1 MSYFLDNGYNLSL
14 GRQIGR
20 GGEGSVFAVNNMP
33 NHVAKIY
40 HNKLSPQH
48 EQKLRSMVSLVTP
61 QLSNNATWP
70 EGLIYK
76 KGSQSLQGILI
87 PYVKGHELHEVYGP
101 SSRKHVLPQATW
113 DFLVYVARNLVYAF
127 DTLHSHGI
135 IVGDVNEKNFIIS
148 DDARVRLIDC
158 DSYQIPSTNSS
169 YHLCKVGVVLY
180 TPPEL
185 QGRNLSAV
193 IRTKNH
199 DLFGLAVL
207 IFQLL
212 FMGRHPFAGISK
224 DAKLNS
230 LDNGES
236 IRNFLYAFGRNA
248 PTLGVFPPPHSLTLS
263 LIPQTFAD
271 LFEIAF
277 SKNSALNNS
286 RPTEQYWISELDKLF
301 RIIVTCRHEKNHKY
315 PNHLAACPWCSFTS
329 RYGVHFFVC
338 ITFPQFVDLSTGD
351 AAAFKNAIDQIKHL
365 ALIRKPEQDYGVIS
379 IIGRE
384 IPSHMKL
391 PSKSFYFG
399 ILIII
404 ACLITTFS
412 TGLWPALLGI
422 FWGWSL
428 ISKGKH
434 SPEFIQERNNRKY
447 RLDEVRRQFKTFSD
461 SMDDLVRSYNNT
473 FTTTHQQLIKN
484 YERYTNLESERK
496 KELQIIESKRHDIQL
511 EAFLEKFM
519 LSNSSL
525 RDIGPNRKAT
535 LLSYGIETAADIKRQ
550 DILQISG
557 FGNHLCGIL
566 LSWEEA
572 CKKKFIFEPSKPIPQ
587 QFIDA
592 LNKKVVE
599 LKTQLKED
607 MRRDINKLNGLNSQT
622 MNRYKE
628 IDSKLPFLFKELKQS
643 EADYSIVS

>member
-1 MSYFLDNGYNLSL
+1 MSYFLDNGRNIRL

-20 GGEGSVFAVNNMP
+20 GGEGSVFAVNDMP

-40 HNKLSPQH
+40 HNKLTPQH
-48 EQKLRSMVSLVTP
+48 EQKLRFMVSLVTP
-61 QLSNNATWP
+61 QLSNNAAWP
-70 EGLIYK
+70 EKLIYK
-76 KGSQSLQGILI
+76 KGTQSLQGILI

-101 SSRKHVLPQATW
+101 SSRKQVLPQATW
-113 DFLVYVARNLVYAF
+113 DFLVFVARNLVYAF
-127 DTLHSHGI
+127 DTLHSHRI
-135 IVGDVNEKNFIIS
+135 IIGDVNEKNFIVS

-158 DSYQIPSTNSS
+158 DSYQISSTNNSH
-169 YHLCKVGVVLY
+169 HLCKVGVVLY

-185 QGRNLSAV
+185 QGRNLSTV

-212 FMGRHPFAGISK
+212 FMGRHPFAGVAK

-248 PTLGVFPPPHSLTLS
+248 PTFGVFPPPHSLPLS

-277 SKNSALNNS
+277 SKNAALNNS

-315 PNHLAACPWCSFTS
+315 PNQLAACPWCSFAGS
-329 RYGVHFFVC
+329 YGVHFFVC

-351 AAAFKNAIDQIKHL
+351 ATAFKNAIDQLKYL
-365 ALIRKPEQDYGVIS
+365 SFRRKSEQDYSVIS
-379 IIGRE
+379 VTGRQ
-384 IPSHMKL
+384 IPAHMKL
-391 PSKSFYFG
+391 PSKSLYFG

-404 ACLITTFS
+404 ACLIIAFS
-412 TGLWPALLGI
+412 TGLWLALLGI

-428 ISKGKH
+428 ISEGKH
-434 SPEFIQERNNRKY
+434 SPEFIQERNSRKY
-447 RLDEVRRQFKTFSD
+447 RLDEARKQFNTCSNSIDNLIKT
-461 SMDDLVRSYNNT
+461 YNDT
-473 FTTTHQQLIKN
+473 FTITRQLLIKN

-496 KELQIIESKRHDIQL
+496 KELQVIESKRYDIQL
-511 EAFLEKFM
+511 EAYLEKFM
-519 LSNSSL
+519 LSNSNL
-525 RDIGPNRKAT
+525 RDIGTNRKAT

-566 LSWEEA
+566 LSWREA
-572 CKKKFIFEPSKPIPQ
+572 CKKKFVFDPTKPIPQ
-587 QFIDA
+587 QYIDA
-592 LNKKVVE
+592 LNKKMVD
-599 LKTQLKED
+599 LKTHLKED
-607 MRRDINKLNGLNSQT
+607 MRRDIKKLNDLNSQILI
-622 MNRYKE
+622 RYNE
-628 IDSKLPFLFKELKQS
+628 LDSKLPFLFREFKQA
-643 EADYSIVS
+643 ETDYIIVS